1 MNRIGPLILGLLML
15 SLASGCAGHVVYA
28 SGPYLGRVVD
38 ADTQQPLV
46 GAVVVAI
53 WYREVPVAPHG
64 PAVDYHDSLE
74 VLTDTNGEF
83 IVPKRTHMTLIGKI
97 REPDFVIYFPAYAPY
112 PSIKARPQGKEI
124 DAAYE
129 QKVFHIQLTRLKT
142 LQERLEYARVP
153 VDVDYRIQGEK
164 ITNLI
169 RLVNAE
175 RNALG
180 LQQIR
185 DGEKRK

>member
-1 MNRIGPLILGLLML
+1 MKRIGPLILGLLIL
-15 SLASGCAGHVVYA
+15 SLSSGCAGHVVYA
-28 SGPYLGRVVD
+28 SGPYRGRVVD

-74 VLTDTNGEF
+74 VLTDEKGEF
-83 IVPKRTHMTLIGKI
+83 VIPEKTHFTLLGRI

-112 PSIKARPQGKEI
+112 PSTKAQPQGKEI

-129 QKVFHIQLTRLKT
+129 RKVFHVELSSLKT
-142 LQERLEYARVP
+142 IEERRRLADIPASSKVPEGKIPLLIHLVNEERLR
-153 VDVDYRIQGEK
+153 
-164 ITNLI
+164 
-169 RLVNAE
+169 
-175 RNALG
+175 LG
-180 LQQIR
+180 LQPIGGVKEPPR
-185 DGEKRK
+185 